1 MATQKTDKKLNTPFG
16 EGFPTNQAGMEWW
29 SQQMLQ
35 SCVPLIKMQE
45 TWLKSLTQAMEV
57 ETEFLH
63 TLAESGE
70 KLSQCFTADDGPPSH
85 EEIADCY
92 QHMLNTMKEAHY
104 NRMSKVA
111 ELTTD
116 FRRQLW
122 DEI

>member
-1 MATQKTDKKLNTPFG
+1 MGTQKPEKKLDTLFT
-16 EGFPTNQAGMEWW
+16 GFPTTQPGMEWW

-35 SCVPLIKMQE
+35 GFVPVIKMQE
-45 TWLKSLTQAMEV
+45 AWLKNLTQAMQMEAQ
-57 ETEFLH
+57 FLH

-70 KLSQCFTADDGPPSH
+70 KLSQCFTADDGPPSQ
-85 EEIADCY
+85 EAIASCY
-92 QHMLNTMKEAHY
+92 QDMINTMTEAHY
-104 NRMSKVA
+104 SRMNKVA